1 MTRAHIQTRI
11 WLSIGIFVLG
21 FLLTTIISQVER
33 TRGERVLATVAD
45 AVLPAA
51 QQGRD
56 AEMAFQR
63 VVQAYLD
70 TFPMGDR
77 TDLERADFEGARAL
91 EALHRIG
98 ATPGISSERASSARR
113 LAVSLNEFLAEAD
126 TAYGSFLSLR
136 KETTPG
142 LQDRFRR
149 LAVRTTSLKTSLE
162 SLATGLSS
170 DLQPGEAAG
179 RRAD

>member
-1 MTRAHIQTRI
+1 MSAIEKRPSARQMRAPRLGRKFDSGTDALYTAFPTLDLIWRIGSRGRNKKVRKGEGQKESALSPIRINSGATARRCMTRAHIQTRI

-63 VVQAYLD
+63 VVQAYMD

-77 TDLERADFEGARAL
+77 TDLERADFEGAR
-91 EALHRIG
+91 R
-98 ATPGISSERASSARR
+98 SEERR
-113 LAVSLNEFLAEAD
+113 
-126 TAYGSFLSLR
+126 G
-136 KETTPG
+136 
-142 LQDRFRR
+142 
-149 LAVRTTSLKTSLE
+149 
-162 SLATGLSS
+162 
-170 DLQPGEAAG
+170 GE
-179 RRAD
+179 